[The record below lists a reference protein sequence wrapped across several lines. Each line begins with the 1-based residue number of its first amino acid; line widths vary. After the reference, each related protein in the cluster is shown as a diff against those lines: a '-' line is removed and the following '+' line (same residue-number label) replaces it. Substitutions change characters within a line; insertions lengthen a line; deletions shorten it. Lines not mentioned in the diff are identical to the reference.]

1 MENGKCMG
9 SCDAGE
15 RTGVSGR
22 VDAVED
28 YISPRPV
35 ARPRATIWA
44 QVDRAVEAMCAG
56 INEELGCALT
66 RDAEESAEPDAGS
79 EGG

>member
-22 VDAVED
+22 VDD
-28 YISPRPV
+28 ISPRPV
-35 ARPRATIWA
+35 ARPRHNLG
-44 QVDRAVEAMCAG
+44 AG
-56 INEELGCALT
+56 
-66 RDAEESAEPDAGS
+66 
-79 EGG
+79 